1 MRPKRS
7 GKTYISGF
15 PEGITAIVKR
25 NRTSKLRTTE
35 FSAAKS
41 RLSARQATPM
51 VVEEDEDTVQPP
63 VDTLGRTKRLLL
75 AALRVWE
82 LKNGF
87 DPGRQAA
94 RW

>member
-1 MRPKRS
+1 
-7 GKTYISGF
+7 
-15 PEGITAIVKR
+15 
-25 NRTSKLRTTE
+25 
-35 FSAAKS
+35 
-41 RLSARQATPM
+41 M
-51 VVEEDEDTVQPP
+51 VVEEDDNIVQPP

-87 DPGRQAA
+87 GPSGEAA

>member
-1 MRPKRS
+1 
-7 GKTYISGF
+7 
-15 PEGITAIVKR
+15 
-25 NRTSKLRTTE
+25 
-35 FSAAKS
+35 
-41 RLSARQATPM
+41 M
-51 VVEEDEDTVQPP
+51 VVEEDEDMVQPS

-87 DPGRQAA
+87 GPGRQAA

>member
-1 MRPKRS
+1 M
-7 GKTYISGF
+7 
-15 PEGITAIVKR
+15 IVKR
-25 NRTSKLRTTE
+25 NRTSKLRKTE

-41 RLSARQATPM
+41 RVSARQAARM
-51 VVEEDEDTVQPP
+51 VMEDDENFMQPP
-63 VDTLGRTKRLLL
+63 FDTLGRTKRLLL

-87 DPGRQAA
+87 GPGREAA

>member
-1 MRPKRS
+1 
-7 GKTYISGF
+7 
-15 PEGITAIVKR
+15 
-25 NRTSKLRTTE
+25 
-35 FSAAKS
+35 
-41 RLSARQATPM
+41 M
-51 VVEEDEDTVQPP
+51 VMEEDEDIVRAP

-87 DPGRQAA
+87 GPGREAA